1 MFTITFYVTMGA
13 FIALCAWFSW
23 RSGHKAGL
31 TDGMDIT
38 LQLLQDQ
45 GFIEVV
51 DRADGDQEILPP
63 KRYAQYDKNI

>member
-1 MFTITFYVTMGA
+1 
-13 FIALCAWFSW
+13 
-23 RSGHKAGL
+23 
-31 TDGMDIT
+31 MDIT